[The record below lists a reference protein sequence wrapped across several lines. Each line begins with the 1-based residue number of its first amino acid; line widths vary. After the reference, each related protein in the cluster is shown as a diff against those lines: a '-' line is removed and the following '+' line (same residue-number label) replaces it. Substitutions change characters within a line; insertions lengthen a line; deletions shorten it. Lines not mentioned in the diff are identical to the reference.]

1 MKTIP
6 LLVILFTTHTLA
18 RSEVI
23 SSKKTL
29 DSVAKAAA
37 DIGRLVSSSAR
48 PGMGCQEE
56 QISLN
61 RPVLNPDPAVPVIV
75 CRPDST
81 SLTVAGT
88 EDYSQM
94 IRDYNI
100 EFHPNAAAITN
111 TRHWRLF
118 VHELKKFP
126 PTLMREM
133 AARGGKIRVM
143 LGNGVSED
151 PQWEQERLRALRM
164 NNDYKRWYD
173 SLSPERQAQVETKP
187 KTDAEVNQGYL
198 STTEGSRQWDTV
210 SGAGGIFS
218 NRDAISPTR
227 IVLNRMYISA
237 TRNRD
242 GTIGDALQ
250 GSTNLFLHEHGHA
263 LDNLYGPHSISGT
276 EPWRA
281 VLRDP
286 QVQAYAQKIF
296 STYENNFAE
305 EGFAE
310 AFAYYHS
317 CEASRRQMETHAP
330 KLAEFLKNLTTT
342 APYRR

>member
-1 MKTIP
+1 MKTIT
-6 LLVILFTTHTLA
+6 LMALILTTHSTA
-18 RSEVI
+18 RTDPI
-23 SSKKTL
+23 SPKKTL
-29 DSVAKAAA
+29 ASVAQAAG
-37 DIGRLVSSSAR
+37 DLGRLVASSAR
-48 PGMGCQEE
+48 PGMGCHEE

-61 RPVLNPDPAVPVIV
+61 RQVLSPDPLVPVIV

-81 SLTVAGT
+81 SLTEAGT

-126 PTLMREM
+126 PALMREM

-143 LGNGVSED
+143 VGNGVSED

-164 NNDYKRWYD
+164 NRDYSNWYNG
-173 SLSPERQAQVETKP
+173 LSEERK
-187 KTDAEVNQGYL
+187 KTATPPRTEAEVNQGYL

-242 GTIGDALQ
+242 GSIGDALQ

-276 EPWRA
+276 DPWKE

-317 CEASRRQMETHAP
+317 CEASRKQMETHAP